1 MKPLTQEWFDKAEG
15 DWVTAGRELR
25 ARKDPNYD
33 AACFH
38 AQQCSEKYLKERL
51 QEEEIRFSKTHDLEI
66 LLDLL
71 LFIESEWNIAH
82 PPNEGAQNLWRKFP
96 VPQNFC

>member
-33 AACFH
+33 AACSH
-38 AQQCSEKYLKERL
+38 AQQCAEKYLKGRL

-71 LFIESEWNIAH
+71 LFIESEWNVLH
-82 PPNEGAQNLWRKFP
+82 PPNEGAQNLWRRFP
-96 VPQNFC
+96 VPRNFC